1 MIRMF
6 VTSILI
12 VMMIVSFN
20 PVVMAA
26 DIAQPAPLGD
36 SKVIH
41 MGINLRAITVPN
53 GKGQLISVP
62 DVCKTVSVGN
72 PLICDVVM
80 LGTKDFLLVGKNP
93 GETNV
98 YVWLENDMKL
108 ESTIKV
114 FDSTVDLVK
123 LLEDILP
130 FEKDIKVS
138 MAHNT
143 VILSGYV
150 IKPTSIESAQKI
162 AEAYMAGRE
171 STAKIDVKVVN
182 MLKVKDEKQIMLEV
196 RFAEVVRTKNDDT
209 GFDWRYAGDL
219 FGNPSDLSFLEG
231 GTSSYSGLLEPDEPL
246 WKAPLQNGSQGTSWG
261 NTTWDNGTKS
271 FYYGLDYIEAHGLG
285 KIIAKPNLLVRNGEE
300 ASFLAGGE
308 FPVPVQQEDSVQI
321 EWKEFGVKLK
331 FTPFI
336 DERDNIHLEMIPE
349 VSVLDFSEAAVSVNG
364 FNIPALKT
372 RRTETKIVL
381 REGQSFCI
389 SGLISQSET
398 DSLSKVP
405 GIDQIPILGNL
416 FRKNENTQAETELIV
431 FVTPRIVN
439 PVAGTIK
446 KDFTSEEKMRLMLNT
461 QPVPFEQA
469 HGDAIKDFIEQGE
482 KPEKSLETLR
492 EEEIMA
498 ELERLAAERAQA
510 EEAERL
516 EKERL
521 QNEKKPAR
529 QKKNAYTQVHESEAV
544 TFDRT
549 DEVDMSKV
557 DKSRVIQIENIELQ
571 KEHALKEAA
580 REEEQPDKEKKKKGF
595 FSFFRRKTPS
605 ETETEKEDIA
615 RDDILAEA
623 TDVKEAVY
631 AESQIGEAVETVSI
645 ATSEDITESVHSAMS
660 YLDDISEEL
669 HEMSAVK
676 G

>member
-1 MIRMF
+1 MIRTII
-6 VTSILI
+6 TSILI
-12 VMMIVSFN
+12 VMMIVTFN
-20 PVVMAA
+20 PVVTAQDLVQPRQAA
-26 DIAQPAPLGD
+26 DT
-36 SKVIH
+36 KVIH
-41 MGINLRAITVPN
+41 MGMNLRTINVPN

-62 DVCKTVSVGN
+62 DACKTVSVGN

-80 LGTKDFLLVGKNP
+80 LGEKDFLLVGKNP

-114 FDSTVDLVK
+114 FDSTVDLVN
-123 LLEDILP
+123 LLSEILP
-130 FEKDIKVS
+130 YEKDIKVS

-150 IKPTSIESAQKI
+150 MKPTSIESAQKI
-162 AEAYMAGRE
+162 SEAYMAGRD
-171 STAKIDVKVVN
+171 STSKIDVKVVN

-196 RFAEVVRTKNDDT
+196 RFAEVIRTASDDT
-209 GFDWRYAGDL
+209 GFDWRYVGDV
-219 FGNPSDLSFLEG
+219 FGNPADLSFLEG
-231 GTSSYSGLLEPDEPL
+231 GTSSYSGLIEPGEAP
-246 WKAPLQNGSQGTSWG
+246 WKAPLQNGAQGTSWG
-261 NTTWDNGTKS
+261 STNWDNGAST

-381 REGQSFCI
+381 REGQSFCV

-398 DSLSKVP
+398 DSLSTVP
-405 GIDQIPILGNL
+405 GIDQIPILGNM
-416 FRKNENTQAETELIV
+416 FRKKENTKAETELIV

-439 PVAGTIK
+439 PVDGTIK
-446 KDFTSEEKMRLMLNT
+446 KDFTSEEKMRLMTNSMS
-461 QPVPFEQA
+461 VPFEQA
-469 HGDAIKDFIEQGE
+469 HGDAIKDFFEQGE

-498 ELERLAAERAQA
+498 ELERLEAERVQA

-521 QNEKKPAR
+521 KAEKRSAFTGKA
-529 QKKNAYTQVHESEAV
+529 KSAEGASVA
-544 TFDRT
+544 FDRK
-549 DEVDMSKV
+549 DEVDLSKI
-557 DKSRVIQIENIELQ
+557 DQKRVVQISNIELQ
-571 KEHALKEAA
+571 EEHTIKKGTNEEA
-580 REEEQPDKEKKKKGF
+580 QPQKKKKRGF
-595 FSFFRRKTPS
+595 FSFFKRKAA
-605 ETETEKEDIA
+605 TEEEQKESVSN
-615 RDDILAEA
+615 DILAE
-623 TDVKEAVY
+623 VAVH
-631 AESQIGEAVETVSI
+631 EDTVSVEKKESTETLTL
-645 ATSEDITESVHSAMS
+645 ATSEDITASVHSAMS

-669 HEMSAVK
+669 HELSAVK